1 MHLHVMGIEQN
12 FDSDSLESMQGT
24 NLESFNGFINQPIS
38 IVMDS
43 NKLVSKTPIKQV
55 PVLIN
60 NTDNDNRF
68 FLFLESS
75 NMVQGYRKAM
85 I

>member
-12 FDSDSLESMQGT
+12 FDSDSLVSMQGT

-43 NKLVSKTPIKQV
+43 NKLVSKTPIKQG
-55 PVLIN
+55 PAL
-60 NTDNDNRF
+60 
-68 FLFLESS
+68 LQKLS
-75 NMVQGYRKAM
+75 
-85 I
+85 